1 MDEMTPMTQAQ
12 FPDLKD
18 AGVLVT
24 GGGSGIGASLVEAF
38 AMQGAK
44 VSFID
49 IAEEP
54 SLALVKRLA
63 TTAPHPVHFFKTDL
77 RSMAG
82 CSPTE
87 TGQETIRS
95 AKTDFVHTFELLD
108 DRFQRRKF
116 IGAPASIPLVFT
128 LNTEIRPSISQ
139 DRSKQA
145 RARPA
150 NRDNK
155 ETPVV
160 VIVHRHNRN

>member
-1 MDEMTPMTQAQ
+1 MNWEQ
-12 FPDLKD
+12 L
-18 AGVLVT
+18 L
-24 GGGSGIGASLVEAF
+24 SLRR
-38 AMQGAK
+38 QGDK
-44 VSFID
+44 N
-49 IAEEP
+49 
-54 SLALVKRLA
+54 KRLRNEQDETRLGFDVDYDRIIFSSA
-63 TTAPHPVHFFKTDL
+63 FRSLQDKTQVIPL
-77 RSMAG
+77 S
-82 CSPTE
+82 
-87 TGQETIRS
+87 
-95 AKTDFVHTFELLD
+95 KTDFVHTFELLD